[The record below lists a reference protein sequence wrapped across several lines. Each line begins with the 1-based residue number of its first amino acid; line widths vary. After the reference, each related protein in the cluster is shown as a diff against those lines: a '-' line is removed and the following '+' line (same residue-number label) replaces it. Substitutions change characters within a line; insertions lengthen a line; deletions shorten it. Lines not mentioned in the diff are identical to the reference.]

1 MQVTETLAE
10 GLKRELEIVIPASD
24 LDTKLT
30 TYLDEMKSK
39 VKINGFRPGKVPAA
53 HLRKLHGKSAMAE
66 IVQSSINE
74 WVTKACTDR
83 EETPAMQ
90 PDIKFQEDKMDE
102 VLDGQQDLQFTLAY
116 EVIPNFEI
124 ADFSGISVERQVV
137 AVDDAEID
145 EHLERIGESNRDFT
159 AKGGAAEDGD
169 RVTMDFVGKLDG
181 EPFEGGSGEATPLV
195 LGSGQ
200 FIPGFE
206 EQLVGLKAGDEKV
219 IKVTFPD
226 DYQAAHLAG
235 KEAVF
240 DVSVGEVAEPGELVM
255 DDAFAERLGIES
267 LEKLRQTIREQIEG
281 EYGQLTRQRVK
292 RQLLDA
298 LDEAHQFELPPQLVQ
313 GEFDSIWE
321 QITKDMESS
330 GKSFDDEDTNEED
343 AKADYRKI
351 AERRVRLGLVLSKV
365 GEDNSIQVS
374 DAETERAL
382 YERVRQYPGQ
392 EKEVFEFYKGNPQ
405 ALASIRAPVYE
416 EKVVDFLLELV
427 KVVDTTVTK
436 EELIALSEADEE
448 ADKSEAGA
456 DTEAKAGAEKEG
468 E

>member
-1 MQVTETLAE
+1 MQVTETLSE

-30 TYLDEMKSK
+30 TYLDDMKSK
-39 VKINGFRPGKVPAA
+39 VRINGFRPGKVPAG

-83 EETPAMQ
+83 DETPALQ
-90 PDIKFQEDKMDE
+90 PDIKFQEEKMDE
-102 VLDGQQDLQFTLAY
+102 VLDGKQDLQFTLSY
-116 EVIPNFEI
+116 EIIPDFEI
-124 ADFSGISVERQVV
+124 ADFSAITVERQVV
-137 AVDDAEID
+137 DVADDEIA
-145 EHLERIGESNRDFT
+145 EHLDRIGESNRDFT

-206 EQLVGLKAGDEKV
+206 EQLIGLKAGDEKV
-219 IKVTFPD
+219 ITVTFPEE
-226 DYQAAHLAG
+226 YQAAHLAG
-235 KEAVF
+235 KEAKF
-240 DVSVGEVAEPGELVM
+240 DVSVGEVAEPGELVL

-267 LEKLRQTIREQIEG
+267 LDKLKQTIREQIEG
-281 EYGQLTRQRVK
+281 EYGNLTRQRVK
-292 RQLLDA
+292 RQLLDG
-298 LDEAHQFELPPQLVQ
+298 LDEAHQFELPPQLVEN
-313 GEFDSIWE
+313 EFNSIWE

-330 GKSFDDEDTNEED
+330 GKSFEDEDTNEED
-343 AKADYRKI
+343 AKADYKKI

-365 GEDNSIQVS
+365 GEKNEIQVS

-392 EKEVFEFYKGNPQ
+392 EKEVFDFYKGNPQ

-427 KVVDTTVTK
+427 KVTDTKVTK
-436 EELIALSEADEE
+436 DELIALAEADEE
-448 ADKSEAGA
+448 AENPEKGA
-456 DTEAKAGAEKEG
+456 DKDG

>member
-1 MQVTETLAE
+1 MQVTETQSE

-30 TYLDEMKSK
+30 TYLDDMKSK
-39 VKINGFRPGKVPAA
+39 VRINGFRPGKVPAG

-83 EETPAMQ
+83 DETPALQ
-90 PDIKFQEDKMDE
+90 PDIKFQEEKMDE
-102 VLDGQQDLQFTLAY
+102 VLDGKQDLQFTLSY
-116 EVIPNFEI
+116 EIIPDFEI
-124 ADFSGISVERQVV
+124 ADFSAISVERQVV
-137 AVDDAEID
+137 DVADDEIA

-181 EPFEGGSGEATPLV
+181 EPFEGGSGDATPLV

-206 EQLVGLKAGDEKV
+206 EQLIGLKAGDEKV
-219 IKVTFPD
+219 ITVTFPEE
-226 DYQAAHLAG
+226 YQAAHLAG
-235 KEAVF
+235 KEAKF
-240 DVSVGEVAEPGELVM
+240 DVSVGEVAEPGELVL

-267 LEKLRQTIREQIEG
+267 LDKLKQTIREQIEG
-281 EYGQLTRQRVK
+281 EYGNLTRQRVK
-292 RQLLDA
+292 RQLLDG
-298 LDEAHQFELPPQLVQ
+298 LDEAHQFELPPQLVEN
-313 GEFDSIWE
+313 EFNSIWE

-330 GKSFDDEDTNEED
+330 GKSFEDEDTNEED
-343 AKADYRKI
+343 AKADYKKI

-365 GEDNSIQVS
+365 GEKNEIQVS

-392 EKEVFEFYKGNPQ
+392 EKEVFDFYKGNPQ

-427 KVVDTTVTK
+427 KVTDTKVTK
-436 EELIALSEADEE
+436 DELIALSEADEE
-448 ADKSEAGA
+448 AENPEKGA
-456 DTEAKAGAEKEG
+456 DKDG

>member
-1 MQVTETLAE
+1 MQVTETLSE
-10 GLKRELEIVIPASD
+10 GLKRELAIVIPASD
-24 LDTKLT
+24 LDAKLT
-30 TYLDEMKSK
+30 TYLDEMKAK
-39 VKINGFRPGKVPAA
+39 VRINGFRPGKVPAA

-83 EETPAMQ
+83 EETPALQ
-90 PDIKFQEDKMDE
+90 PDIKFEDEKMDE
-102 VLDGQQDLQFTLAY
+102 VLDGRHDLQFTLAY
-116 EVIPNFEI
+116 EIIPDFEI
-124 ADFSGISVERQVV
+124 ADFSQISIERQVV
-137 AVDDAEID
+137 QVEESEIQ

-169 RVTMDFVGKLDG
+169 RVTMDFVGKIDG
-181 EPFEGGSGEATPLV
+181 EPFEGGTGEATPLV

-206 EQLVGLKAGDEKV
+206 EQLIGVKAGDEKV
-219 IKVTFPD
+219 IKVTFPEE
-226 DYQAAHLAG
+226 YQAAHLAG
-235 KEAVF
+235 KEAEF
-240 DVSVGEVAEPGELVM
+240 DVKIGEVAAPGELVL

-267 LEKLRQTIREQIEG
+267 LEKLKQTIREQIEG

-298 LDEAHQFELPPQLVQ
+298 LDEAHQFELPPQLVDN
-313 GEFDSIWE
+313 EFNSIWE
-321 QITKDMESS
+321 QITNDMESS
-330 GKSFDDEDTNEED
+330 GKSFEDEDTNEED

-365 GEDNSIQVS
+365 GEQNTIEVS

-382 YERVRQYPGQ
+382 YEKVRQYPGQ
-392 EKEVFEFYKGNPQ
+392 EKQVFDFYKGNPQ

-427 KVVDTTVTK
+427 KVDDKTVTK
-436 EELIALSEADEE
+436 DELIALAEADEE
-448 ADKSEAGA
+448 SD
-456 DTEAKAGAEKEG
+456 DAEKGG
-468 E
+468 EKDSV

>member
-1 MQVTETLAE
+1 MQVTETLSE

-30 TYLDEMKSK
+30 TYLDDMKSK
-39 VKINGFRPGKVPAA
+39 VRINGFRPGKVPAG

-83 EETPAMQ
+83 DETPALQ
-90 PDIKFQEDKMDE
+90 PDIKFQEEKMDE
-102 VLDGQQDLQFTLAY
+102 VLDGKQDLQFTLSY
-116 EVIPNFEI
+116 EIIPDFEI
-124 ADFSGISVERQVV
+124 ADFSAISVERQVV
-137 AVDDAEID
+137 DVADNEIG
-145 EHLERIGESNRDFT
+145 EQLERIGESNRDFT

-181 EPFEGGSGEATPLV
+181 EPFEGGSGDATPLV

-206 EQLVGLKAGDEKV
+206 EQLIGLKAGDEKV
-219 IKVTFPD
+219 ITVTFPD
-226 DYQAAHLAG
+226 EYQAAHLAG
-235 KEAVF
+235 KEAKF
-240 DVSVGEVAEPGELVM
+240 DVSVGEVAEPGELVL

-267 LEKLRQTIREQIEG
+267 LDKLKQTIREQIEG
-281 EYGQLTRQRVK
+281 EYGNLTRQRVK
-292 RQLLDA
+292 RQLLDG
-298 LDEAHQFELPPQLVQ
+298 LDEAHQFELPPQLVEN
-313 GEFDSIWE
+313 EFNSIWE

-330 GKSFDDEDTNEED
+330 GKSFEDEDTNEED
-343 AKADYRKI
+343 AKADYKKI

-365 GEDNSIQVS
+365 GEKNEIQVS

-392 EKEVFEFYKGNPQ
+392 EKEVFDFYKGNPQ

-427 KVVDTTVTK
+427 KVTDTKVTK
-436 EELIALSEADEE
+436 DELIALSEADEE
-448 ADKSEAGA
+448 AENPEKGA
-456 DTEAKAGAEKEG
+456 DKDG

>member
-1 MQVTETLAE
+1 MQVTETLSE

-24 LDTKLT
+24 LDTKLA
-30 TYLDEMKSK
+30 TYLDDMKSK
-39 VKINGFRPGKVPAA
+39 VRINGFRPGKVPAG

-83 EETPAMQ
+83 DETPALQ
-90 PDIKFQEDKMDE
+90 PDIKFQEEKMDE
-102 VLDGQQDLQFTLAY
+102 VLDGKQDLQFTLSY
-116 EVIPNFEI
+116 EIIPDFEI
-124 ADFSGISVERQVV
+124 ADFSAISVERQVV
-137 AVDDAEID
+137 DVADDEIA
-145 EHLERIGESNRDFT
+145 EHLDRIGESNRDFT

-206 EQLVGLKAGDEKV
+206 EQLIGLKAGDEKV
-219 IKVTFPD
+219 ITVTFPEE
-226 DYQAAHLAG
+226 YQAAHLAG
-235 KEAVF
+235 KEAKF
-240 DVSVGEVAEPGELVM
+240 DVSVGEVAEPGELVL

-267 LEKLRQTIREQIEG
+267 LDKLKQTIREQIEG
-281 EYGQLTRQRVK
+281 EYGNLTRQRVK
-292 RQLLDA
+292 RQLLDG
-298 LDEAHQFELPPQLVQ
+298 LDEAHQFELPPQLVEN
-313 GEFDSIWE
+313 EFNSIWE

-330 GKSFDDEDTNEED
+330 GKSFEDEDTNEED
-343 AKADYRKI
+343 AKADYKKI

-365 GEDNSIQVS
+365 GEKNEIQVS

-392 EKEVFEFYKGNPQ
+392 EKEVFDFYKGNPQ

-427 KVVDTTVTK
+427 KVTDTKVTK
-436 EELIALSEADEE
+436 DELIALAEADEE
-448 ADKSEAGA
+448 AENPEKGAGK
-456 DTEAKAGAEKEG
+456 DG

>member
-1 MQVTETLAE
+1 MQVTESLSE
-10 GLKRELEIVIPASD
+10 GLKRQLEIVIPASD

-30 TYLDEMKSK
+30 DYLDEMKTK
-39 VKINGFRPGKVPAA
+39 VRINGFRPGKVPPA

-83 EETPAMQ
+83 DETPALQ
-90 PDIKFQEDKMDE
+90 PDIKFQEDKMDD
-102 VLDGQQDLQFTLAY
+102 VLNGRQDLQFTLSY
-116 EVIPNFEI
+116 EIIPNFEI
-124 ADFSGISVERQVV
+124 ADFSTISIERQVV
-137 AVDDAEID
+137 AVQDEEIA
-145 EHLERIGESNRDFT
+145 EHLERIGETNRDFT
-159 AKGGAAEDGD
+159 AKEGAAEDGD

-206 EQLVGLKAGDEKV
+206 PQLIGTKAGDELV
-219 IKVTFPD
+219 VKVTFPE
-226 DYQAAHLAG
+226 DYQAKHLAG
-235 KEAVF
+235 QEAEF
-240 DVSVGEVAEPGELVM
+240 DVSIGEIAAPGEMVL

-267 LEKLRQTIREQIEG
+267 LEKLKQTIRQQIED
-281 EYGQLTRQRVK
+281 EYGNLTRQRVK

-298 LDEAHQFELPPQLVQ
+298 LDGAHQFELPPQLVED
-313 GEFDSIWE
+313 EFKSIWE
-321 QITKDMESS
+321 QITKDMETS
-330 GKSFDDEDTNEED
+330 GKSFEDEETNEDD

-365 GEDNSIQVS
+365 GEKNEIQVS

-382 YERVRQYPGQ
+382 YEKVRQYPGQ
-392 EKEVFEFYKGNPQ
+392 EKEVFDFYKSNAQ

-427 KVVDTTVTK
+427 KVTDTTVTK
-436 EELIALSEADEE
+436 DELVALAEADEE
-448 ADKSEAGA
+448 SDKAE
-456 DTEAKAGAEKEG
+456 KGAEKDSE
-468 E
+468 